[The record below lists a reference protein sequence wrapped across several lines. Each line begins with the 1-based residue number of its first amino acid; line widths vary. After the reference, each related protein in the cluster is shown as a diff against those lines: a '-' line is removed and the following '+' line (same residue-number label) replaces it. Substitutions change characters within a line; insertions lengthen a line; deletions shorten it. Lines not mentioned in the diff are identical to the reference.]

1 MAEDFYK
8 VLGVSKTASQ
18 DEIQKAYLK
27 LARKYHPD
35 MNPDDPEAAKKKFQE
50 VQSAFDVLKDPE
62 KRKQYDQFGENY
74 ANFGGANGAGFDFKG
89 FSGGVNVNLDD
100 ILKAFTA
107 GAGGP
112 FGAGSGGPFGAGGAG
127 FGGGPFGARSRAR
140 ARRKPTGPEKG
151 PNTTS
156 SLKIPFR
163 TSIVGGVVP
172 ISIRDVQS
180 GKIKSVDVK
189 VPVGI
194 ESGKKIKL
202 REMGDPSPNGGPNGD
217 LILTIDVEPHPFY
230 TRDGLDL
237 RVRVPITL
245 KEAALGGKVDVPTP
259 HGVVSV
265 KAPAGTT
272 TGSKLRVKGFGVR
285 PGKGADGN
293 LYVVFEVALPQ
304 TWSKEDLKLLEKM
317 KLDGSNPREK
327 LAF

>member
-8 VLGVSKTASQ
+8 TLGVSKTASQ

-74 ANFGGANGAGFDFKG
+74 ANFSGANGAGFDFKG
-89 FSGGVNVNLDD
+89 FSGANVNLDD
-100 ILKAFTA
+100 ILKSF
-107 GAGGP
+107 GMGGMGGGGP
-112 FGAGSGGPFGAGGAG
+112 FGAGFSSGPFNARGRGRAG
-127 FGGGPFGARSRAR
+127 
-140 ARRKPTGPEKG
+140 ARRKSTGPEKG

-156 SLKIPFR
+156 TLKIPFR

-172 ISIRDVQS
+172 ISIRDLQT

-189 VPVGI
+189 VPGGV

-237 RVRVPITL
+237 RVRVPISL

-265 KAPAGTT
+265 KVPAGST

-285 PGKGADGN
+285 PGKGTDGN

>member
-74 ANFGGANGAGFDFKG
+74 ANFSGANGAGFDFKG
-89 FSGGVNVNLDD
+89 FSGANVNLDD
-100 ILKAFTA
+100 ILKSFGMGGM
-107 GAGGP
+107 GADGP
-112 FGAGSGGPFGAGGAG
+112 FGAGFSAGPFGTRGRGRAGT
-127 FGGGPFGARSRAR
+127 
-140 ARRKPTGPEKG
+140 RRKSAGPEKG

-156 SLKIPFR
+156 TLKIPFR

-172 ISIRDVQS
+172 ISIRDVQT

-189 VPVGI
+189 VPGGV

-237 RVRVPITL
+237 RVRVPISL

-265 KAPAGTT
+265 KVPAGST